1 MSFRI
6 SDSLEL
12 PPDSA
17 KWTNAV
23 LAIRGAG
30 KTWAAADFAEELV
43 RHNVPI
49 LVIDPLGLW
58 WGLRVGV
65 DKDGNPDPNVAG
77 LPVVIFGGHHGDM
90 ALPIT
95 THTKGKREWEELD
108 EQKLGVMVNSILE
121 SGISAVLDVS
131 GLSSILKRRIVA
143 QFVYEV
149 MRQYESV
156 GGYGVRHV
164 FLEEAAEFA
173 PQHLFAGD
181 ESHNSLGAVGKLVRE
196 GGNFNIGC
204 TLITQ
209 RPAVLNKDCLTQC
222 NCLFVLRIL
231 HKIDKDAVKTWVESM
246 ANPKDK
252 AIGKWY
258 DGLKELKNGE
268 GWVWHPEQPNE
279 IFQEIK
285 FRKRTTLH
293 ATREYFQG
301 VGKTPLKPQGVGY
314 YLDKYKKIFT
324 PTPTTRPPPLVKNF
338 EAPRVSPD
346 GITRPITA
354 EPGEE
359 WGTEK
364 VASKQDDSTYKH
376 PEHPAVR
383 RCVVG
388 PLKTEHLVAKQSG
401 NRIDD
406 QFKGLNRIRIVDA
419 VREHRLVVCI
429 ILGLLLSAWYLHN

>member
-1 MSFRI
+1 MYKS
-6 SDSLEL
+6 SESLEL
-12 PPDSA
+12 PEGAA
-17 KWTNAV
+17 KWTNAI
-23 LAIRGAG
+23 LAIKGAG
-30 KTWAAADFAEELV
+30 KSWAAADFAEELV
-43 RHNVPI
+43 RHEVPI

-65 DKDGNPDPNVAG
+65 DDDGKPDPNVAG
-77 LPVVIFGGHHGDM
+77 LPVVIFGGHHSDM

-95 THTKGKREWEELD
+95 TQTKGKREWEELD
-108 EQKLGVMVNSILE
+108 EEKLRVMVNSILE
-121 SGISAVLDVS
+121 SGISAILDVS
-131 GLSSILKRRIVA
+131 GLSSTLKRRIVA

-173 PQHLFAGD
+173 PQHLFVGD

-246 ANPKDK
+246 ADPKDE

-258 DGLKELKNGE
+258 DGLRELKNGE

-279 IFQEIK
+279 IFQEIQ

-293 ATREYFQG
+293 ATREYFQRI
-301 VGKTPLKPQGVGY
+301 GKTPLKPQDVGD
-314 YLDKYKKIFT
+314 YLDKYKGIFA
-324 PTPTTRPPPLVKNF
+324 PTPTTRPPPIARNF
-338 EAPRVSPD
+338 EAPNVSHD
-346 GITRPITA
+346 GITHPITA
-354 EPGEE
+354 EPGEVG
-359 WGTEK
+359 GTEK
-364 VASKQDDSTYKH
+364 VASKQDYPTQ
-376 PEHPAVR
+376 EHPDEEVR

-401 NRIDD
+401 KRID
-406 QFKGLNRIRIVDA
+406 QFKGLNRVGIVDV
-419 VREHRLVVCI
+419 VREHRLAVCI
-429 ILGLLLSAWYLHN
+429 ILGLLLSAWYLHI

>member
-1 MSFRI
+1 MYKLAE
-6 SDSLEL
+6 DLEL
-12 PPDSA
+12 PDEASR
-17 KWTNAV
+17 WTNAI
-23 LAIRGAG
+23 LAIKGAG
-30 KTWAAADFAEELV
+30 KSWAAADFAEELV
-43 RHNVPI
+43 RHDVPI

-65 DKDGNPDPNVAG
+65 DNDGNPNPNIAG
-77 LPVVIFGGHHGDM
+77 LPVVIFGGRHGDM

-95 THTKGKREWEELD
+95 TQTKGKREWEALD
-108 EQKLGVMVNSILE
+108 EEKLKVMVNSILE

-131 GLSSILKRRIVA
+131 GLSTNLKRRIVA

-149 MRQYESV
+149 MRQYESR
-156 GGYGVRHV
+156 GGYCVRHV

-173 PQHLFAGD
+173 PQQLFAGD

-209 RPAVLNKDCLTQC
+209 RPAVLSKNCLTQC
-222 NCLFVLRIL
+222 NCLFVLRVL

-246 ANPKDK
+246 ANPRAK

-301 VGKTPLKPQGVGY
+301 PGKTPLKPQDVGH

-324 PTPTTRPPPLVKNF
+324 PAPTTRPPPLVRNF
-338 EAPRVSPD
+338 EAQSASHD
-346 GITRPITA
+346 GITRPITS
-354 EPGEE
+354 EPG
-359 WGTEK
+359 TEG
-364 VASKQDDSTYKH
+364 VAITQGYSTY
-376 PEHPAVR
+376 EHSAVR

-406 QFKGLNRIRIVDA
+406 PFKGLNRVRIVDV
-419 VREHRLVVCI
+419 VREHNLAVCI
-429 ILGLLLSAWYLHN
+429 ILAILLSAWYLHI